1 VDVGN
6 YFHDMNLFGAYM
18 QWDEYDGF
26 DDDQCVFIPKSSF
39 SNCFYGDFPF
49 DSETKPSRGERLYKK
64 KKFRNRYR
72 DILLAKT
79 SKDFVE
85 FMEST
90 NELHKVRLHCT
101 CSYCQNGLVAK
112 QFGSFFFTITGF
124 HGLHVLGGVILN
136 IYLLLKTAK
145 GDFDRLGHYEM
156 VEKIGLYWHFVD
168 LVWVYVF
175 LAFYLM

>member
-1 VDVGN
+1 MIYSISGYRQVYKYIGKDNEYFTNGKEYGLVDVGN

-112 QFGSFFFTITGF
+112 
-124 HGLHVLGGVILN
+124 HVRKELEM
-136 IYLLLKTAK
+136 K
-145 GDFDRLGHYEM
+145 DRLLEYYSES
-156 VEKIGLYWHFVD
+156 E
-168 LVWVYVF
+168 
-175 LAFYLM
+175 